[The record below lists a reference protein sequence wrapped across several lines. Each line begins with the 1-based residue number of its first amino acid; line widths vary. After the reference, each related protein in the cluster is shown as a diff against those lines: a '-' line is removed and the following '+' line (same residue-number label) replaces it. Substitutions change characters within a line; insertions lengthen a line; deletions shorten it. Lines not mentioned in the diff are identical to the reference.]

1 MKRITED
8 KLLSSDPVCTKAL
21 IVAKSR
27 NNKNT
32 NLVDVFILLVLG

>member
-1 MKRITED
+1 LKRITED
-8 KLLSSDPVCTKAL
+8 KLLSSDPICAKEL
-21 IVAKSR
+21 IAAKSR